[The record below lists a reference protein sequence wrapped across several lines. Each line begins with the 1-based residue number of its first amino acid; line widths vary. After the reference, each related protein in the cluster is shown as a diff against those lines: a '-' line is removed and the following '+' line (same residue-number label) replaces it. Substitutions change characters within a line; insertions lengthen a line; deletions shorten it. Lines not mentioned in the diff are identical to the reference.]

1 MAADLPAYLW
11 PAASYGLIESRALS
25 GSSLKQYSSALPTVD
40 EEREWVQSGY
50 RSAHYF
56 TPDNSI
62 LSSAGLA
69 SPLPSTSLHNHAIHS
84 ARVSSTLPI
93 FGTVLVLVVIRPVIR
108 VYA

>member
-62 LSSAGLA
+62 LSSGGLA
-69 SPLPSTSLHNHAIHS
+69 APLPSTTLHNHAIHS
-84 ARVSSTLPI
+84 ATVSSSTLPI
-93 FGTVLVLVVIRPVIR
+93 FGIIVLVVIRLVIR

>member
-25 GSSLKQYSSALPTVD
+25 GSSLKQYSSALH

-62 LSSAGLA
+62 LSSGGLA
-69 SPLPSTSLHNHAIHS
+69 APLPSTTLHNHAIHS
-84 ARVSSTLPI
+84 DNLLGHIANFRHS
-93 FGTVLVLVVIRPVIR
+93 RPRCQPCHPR

>member
-25 GSSLKQYSSALPTVD
+25 GSSLKQYSSALH

-62 LSSAGLA
+62 LSSGGLA
-69 SPLPSTSLHNHAIHS
+69 APLPSTTLHNHAIHS
-84 ARVSSTLPI
+84 ATVSSSTLPI
-93 FGTVLVLVVIRPVIR
+93 FGIEVLVVIRLVIR